1 MILRQ
6 RKSLQRMLSLRKTR
20 AQMKAAMKDST
31 YSHAKD
37 LHDYARTLFRWRK
50 DKEVIHSGKTLHFIP
65 ENNTYG
71 YFRYND
77 GDVVFVFINNSEEP
91 CNVPWTRFKEI
102 SEGLGK
108 GRNVITGESME
119 ISDKTAVEPMSS
131 LVVEF
136 KR

>member
-1 MILRQ
+1 M
-6 RKSLQRMLSLRKTR
+6 
-20 AQMKAAMKDST
+20 
-31 YSHAKD
+31 
-37 LHDYARTLFRWRK
+37 
-50 DKEVIHSGKTLHFIP
+50 
-65 ENNTYG
+65 
-71 YFRYND
+71 
-77 GDVVFVFINNSEEP
+77 VFVFINNSEEP